1 MTTLTD
7 LLESEQADADL
18 GDELHEVREAALA
31 RLDTLAKLIVGYV
44 DTILTAEAGLSQVL
58 DRLGTASGYPPA
70 RERIRE
76 RLRIVVE
83 TAKQLRKPES
93 EER

>member
-31 RLDTLAKLIVGYV
+31 RLDTRRSSSSA
-44 DTILTAEAGLSQVL
+44 TSTRS
-58 DRLGTASGYPPA
+58 
-70 RERIRE
+70 
-76 RLRIVVE
+76 
-83 TAKQLRKPES
+83 
-93 EER
+93 